1 MQIQLNER
9 FSILTKVA
17 LNKWFLV
24 NSPLIPLPL
33 QLIRRGR
40 GIIVNEYI
48 NQSTPRNGLKDECTN
63 AANRNMNIET
73 DKVGN
78 VAWDHLMMC
87 ITFPIPDGRNQ
98 EGGGKYK
105 MKWNIKKNKQGRE
118 KNEKGGRRKKKVER
132 RVHWTLELGWSADR
146 HGTWIG
152 LIFFH
157 THVNGKLKPTLVR
170 AQQRGIG
177 RRHFKSIGPEIH
189 RLPSALDW
197 LAFFW
202 VFVFLALFA
211 GTIW

>member
-1 MQIQLNER
+1 MRMQIQLKKR

-87 ITFPIPDGRNQ
+87 ITF
-98 EGGGKYK
+98 
-105 MKWNIKKNKQGRE
+105 
-118 KNEKGGRRKKKVER
+118 
-132 RVHWTLELGWSADR
+132 
-146 HGTWIG
+146 
-152 LIFFH
+152 LI
-157 THVNGKLKPTLVR
+157 
-170 AQQRGIG
+170 
-177 RRHFKSIGPEIH
+177 
-189 RLPSALDW
+189 LD
-197 LAFFW
+197 
-202 VFVFLALFA
+202 
-211 GTIW
+211 